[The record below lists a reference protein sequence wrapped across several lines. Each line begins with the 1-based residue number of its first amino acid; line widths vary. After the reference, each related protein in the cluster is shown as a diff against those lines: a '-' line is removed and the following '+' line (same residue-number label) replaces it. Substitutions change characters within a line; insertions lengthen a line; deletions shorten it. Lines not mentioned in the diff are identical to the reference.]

1 MSGLFNR
8 KLQSA
13 DKISEVYANIKKPEI
28 LSCLGMRINNWIT
41 TEDIFNEPEKY
52 IIKPDQLNNY
62 LNIEFMDENDESI
75 IKLIFDHQ
83 YIYSDIQFYP
93 DIKKLYENVFGST
106 PEKTKIQLFF
116 KEQNNEYSTKILGDT
131 KNTKFENIDKIT
143 GSEPKNKVRLFNF
156 KKISNCNIGNNILL
170 EWDSINFYHI
180 KKLYEEFSGNN
191 ELMIEG
197 LIKKIHQKVNPK
209 NTNFLNKS
217 AYSGIRMYDNK
228 YNYITR
234 PFFKYL
240 RENRTKIYQDYGI
253 NLYV

>member
-8 KLQSA
+8 KIQSV
-13 DKISEVYANIKKPEI
+13 DKISENYINIKKPEI
-28 LSCLGMRINNWIT
+28 LLALGMRINNRIT
-41 TEDIFNEPEKY
+41 TEDIFKEPEKY
-52 IIKPDQLNNY
+52 IIKPDQLNDY
-62 LNIEFMDENDESI
+62 LNIEFLEENNESI

-83 YIYSDIQFYP
+83 YIFSDIQFYP
-93 DIKKLYENVFGST
+93 DIKKLYEEVFGTT

-116 KEQNNEYSTKILGDT
+116 KEQNNEYRTKILGDS
-131 KNTKFENIDKIT
+131 KSTKFENIDKLT
-143 GSEPKNKVRLFNF
+143 CNEPKNKVRLFNF

-170 EWDSINFYHI
+170 EWDSINYYHI
-180 KKLYEEFSGNN
+180 KKLHEEHTGNPA
-191 ELMIEG
+191 LMVEG

-209 NTNFLNKS
+209 NTNFLNDS
-217 AYSGIRMYDNK
+217 RYSGIQMYDNK